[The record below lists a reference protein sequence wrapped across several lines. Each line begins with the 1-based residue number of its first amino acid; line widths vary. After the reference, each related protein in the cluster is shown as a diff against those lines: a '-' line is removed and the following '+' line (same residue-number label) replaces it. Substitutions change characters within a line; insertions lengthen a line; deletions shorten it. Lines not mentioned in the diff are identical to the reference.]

1 MHHQPM
7 RVHLKLI
14 ARGTDDG
21 DHHRVQD
28 MLRLQQT
35 QELPAFLSSFLVRPS
50 SKRAIVKKPSGSRQ
64 NNEPRFCWF
73 PALTSVE
80 ISKFARYVVCWL
92 AIAEQLNRSSGAF
105 SGRRQVGAFDHKKRG
120 PKVRNIESVG
130 LVELV
135 LRKARVSRPRVHS
148 ASAIATTNRRTRRLG
163 TLSLYCSH
171 RGHRA
176 MGRRLPCFFPA
187 TAAAHIGWQASPFQF
202 EVGARRTSRSG

>member
-1 MHHQPM
+1 M
-7 RVHLKLI
+7 VWC
-14 ARGTDDG
+14 
-21 DHHRVQD
+21 
-28 MLRLQQT
+28 
-35 QELPAFLSSFLVRPS
+35 
-50 SKRAIVKKPSGSRQ
+50 RA
-64 NNEPRFCWF
+64 
-73 PALTSVE
+73 T
-80 ISKFARYVVCWL
+80 
-92 AIAEQLNRSSGAF
+92 AEQLNRSSGAF

-176 MGRRLPCFFPA
+176 MGRPDFAIGVAACVAFGRDVALKVVAICAASIFPLGDA
-187 TAAAHIGWQASPFQF
+187 IGHVR
-202 EVGARRTSRSG
+202 EMIVGGNFACCDR